1 MFSLFVGWR
10 RFKIPSIR
18 RVDGKKKTNKSETS
32 FQKYKGNHLVFF
44 PLDSE
49 NPCHRW
55 VNYKSRANDSKLVE
69 SIVRYGCKYW
79 TDFIQPKILKK
90 RTCNAAATFFF
101 KKKINRSAKR
111 AHLSVKSQS
120 NFSVRRCHPR
130 RVSRPS
136 LDQQIRHGRPQLATV
151 NRRRT
156 RPDLPRLGPTRPAV
170 QWAALC

>member
-1 MFSLFVGWR
+1 MDDGNLLVPATRDQVVIEKKKEKTAWKKKSNQHSTAPTHFPKFRPELRINQFVFFFNVLFVRWLA
-10 RFKIPSIR
+10 SVQNS
-18 RVDGKKKTNKSETS
+18 VDKASGRQKKTNKSETS

-101 KKKINRSAKR
+101 
-111 AHLSVKSQS
+111 
-120 NFSVRRCHPR
+120 
-130 RVSRPS
+130 
-136 LDQQIRHGRPQLATV
+136 
-151 NRRRT
+151 
-156 RPDLPRLGPTRPAV
+156 
-170 QWAALC
+170 